1 MPPPTGQMT
10 HEGQHWHANEGC
22 FSCKNCRVSLLGRPF
37 LPRRGLI
44 YCCVNC
50 SKAYEETGGG
60 GGAGRE
66 SSSSQTP
73 TPAPPPSSSAGSGHV
88 VIYDNVKKP
97 RPVNETSD
105 LSFSEHSS
113 LAISPM
119 MERR

>member
-1 MPPPTGQMT
+1 MT

-50 SKAYEETGGG
+50 SKAYEETGTE
-60 GGAGRE
+60 RE
-66 SSSSQTP
+66 SSSQTP
-73 TPAPPPSSSAGSGHV
+73 TPAPPPSSSAGSNA
-88 VIYDNVKKP
+88 IYDNVKKP

-113 LAISPM
+113 LAISPLM
-119 MERR
+119 DR

>member
-1 MPPPTGQMT
+1 MT

-50 SKAYEETGGG
+50 SKAYEETG
-60 GGAGRE
+60 AERE
-66 SSSSQTP
+66 SSSQTP
-73 TPAPPPSSSAGSGHV
+73 TPPSSGPPPAPSSAGSNF

>member
-1 MPPPTGQMT
+1 MT

-50 SKAYEETGGG
+50 SKAYEETGG
-60 GGAGRE
+60 AERE
-66 SSSSQTP
+66 SSSQTP
-73 TPAPPPSSSAGSGHV
+73 TPPTTGPLPPPSSSAGSHV